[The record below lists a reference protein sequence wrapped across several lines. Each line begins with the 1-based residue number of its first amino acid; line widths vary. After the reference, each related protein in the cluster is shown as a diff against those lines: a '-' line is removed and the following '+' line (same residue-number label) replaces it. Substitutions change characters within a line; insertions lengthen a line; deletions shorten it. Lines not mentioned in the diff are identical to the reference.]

1 MGASAASPW
10 MASVARCTDLAA
22 ALREPRRR
30 PPIAWDSH
38 NTDVS
43 LGAARIGRRK
53 NVHPYVVSHVR
64 REGLRR
70 EIENDE
76 HANGDVGYL
85 IRAGL
90 PQVCR
95 EASPIRILFLSL
107 QFDDKPK
114 TLEGEHEVDST
125 TTYVLGLDC
134 VAIEVCRGQPVDEM
148 SLEITLESIRVEQV
162 PRGAALSA
170 FLRASRQRARNRMI
184 KLTTG

>member
-1 MGASAASPW
+1 MP
-10 MASVARCTDLAA
+10 
-22 ALREPRRR
+22 
-30 PPIAWDSH
+30 
-38 NTDVS
+38 

-85 IRAGL
+85 IRTGL

-95 EASPIRILFLSL
+95 EASPTRILFLSL

-114 TLEGEHEVDST
+114 ALECEHEVDST
-125 TTYVLGLDC
+125 TTYVLGLEC
-134 VAIEVCRGQPVDEM
+134 VPTICSTTSSGRCARLDVTAWRFA
-148 SLEITLESIRVEQV
+148 LV
-162 PRGAALSA
+162 PASALS
-170 FLRASRQRARNRMI
+170 
-184 KLTTG
+184 